1 MSKLTLVDYE
11 QAIDGF
17 AARLAE
23 LGDDVLSVFLF
34 GSMARGE
41 AVAGYSDLDFW
52 IFLDTAVFHDETRFK
67 TALQTII
74 DAHHQLDG
82 RGIPVSNAGCY
93 ASQANITRLPAM
105 LLPNLQSETASRVI
119 LGQNIRQQMQTTPE
133 SRQFNG
139 AATFFEMRR
148 HFYHPLA
155 QYLDR
160 PIVDEVARWSI
171 FGGLQTIKYLPE
183 AVCAALDLWPGE
195 HGAIEALAELWPDE
209 DWDTVARVKSFCA
222 QHGPAADKTQLLANL
237 RQMMLFIERLNDKLV
252 AHIMADGR

>member
-1 MSKLTLVDYE
+1 MKHRSLLLITLWLWSVTV
-11 QAIDGF
+11 
-17 AARLAE
+17 LAT
-23 LGDDVLSVFLF
+23 DDDTGIYRTVIWRGVPLSM
-34 GSMARGE
+34 SMAVGQEKILAFREAVPGSVPRELIGIVRGE

-93 ASQANITRLPAM
+93 ASQANIARLPAM

-133 SRQFNG
+133 
-139 AATFFEMRR
+139 
-148 HFYHPLA
+148 
-155 QYLDR
+155 
-160 PIVDEVARWSI
+160 
-171 FGGLQTIKYLPE
+171 TIKYVPE

-195 HGAIEALAELWPDE
+195 HGAIAALAELWPDE

-237 RQMMLFIERLNDKLV
+237 WQMMLFIERLNDKLV

>member
-1 MSKLTLVDYE
+1 MSDLTLADYE

-17 AARLAE
+17 AAQLAE

-52 IFLDTAVFHDETRFK
+52 IFLATAVFHDETRFK

-74 DAHHQLDG
+74 DAHHQMAG

-93 ASQANITRLPAM
+93 ASQANIARLPAM
-105 LLPNLQSETASRVI
+105 LRPNLLSNEASRII
-119 LGQNIRQQMQTTPE
+119 LGQNIREQMQTTAA

-139 AATFFEMRR
+139 DSTFFEMRR
-148 HFYHPLA
+148 FFYHPLA

-160 PIVDEVARWSI
+160 PIVDEAARWSI
-171 FGGLQTIKYLPE
+171 FGGLQYIKYLPE

-195 HGAIEALAELWPDE
+195 HGAVAELTALWPDE
-209 DWDTVARVKSFCA
+209 DWTIVARVKSFCA
-222 QHGPAADKTQLLANL
+222 QNGPMADATQLLANL
-237 RQMMLFIERLNDKLV
+237 QQTLLFIERLNDKIV
-252 AHIMADGR
+252 AHMARGR